1 MTRRII
7 ATLTIMPML
16 LGVALE
22 SGAQADQAVLEEI
35 VVRAQLRKQT
45 LEEVPLSIT
54 VLDSAFLEQFRMERI
69 ESMVAATPGLSGW
82 EQGVSTPIFAIRGI
96 SSNSFGVG
104 GEGSLGVFVDET
116 YRGRINSTSLTLIDV
131 EQVEVLK
138 GPQGTLFGRNASAGA
153 ILVRHKLPDENLAL
167 ELTVEAGD
175 NDSRGARATANL
187 PLSETWSLRFS
198 AFHFEDDGPIENIW
212 LDRDVGDS
220 QTDGGQLALRFDAD
234 KTEAIFRLS
243 SQKTKT
249 NGLGYETLNPTLA
262 AAGGVKP
269 DPFDGVMA
277 IDTYTYDNVKS
288 NDASLQLN
296 WQLSQQLRLTSI
308 TAWHDNDSPNLF
320 DVDGSA
326 IFLTTAGFTTRKDET
341 LSQEFRLHGNSGQLD
356 WVTGAIVFDEDI
368 KATIELGYSD
378 TNQLSGLGL
387 CAPELEP
394 VFGACQDSVLEK
406 SYQHG
411 DYLSGGVFGDVS
423 WLLSSDLTVGAG
435 LRYSYDDKSFKY
447 KAPPVTSVITRLNAT
462 PINPSGNVLGYSTD
476 GWEHI
481 DENWDDWQ
489 PRLYLNWQFS
499 PNHNAFANLA
509 KGYKAGGFEPS
520 STKSLSVFDP
530 EQVWNLDLG
539 VRGEVL
545 QQRLSYQLAAFIYD
559 YQDYQVQIIADGIAR
574 TGNAN
579 GVDGHGLELE
589 LVYTPL
595 PGLTLGLNG
604 SWLYAE
610 FKNYTT
616 DEGNFGGNRPIL
628 APEYSAGATVTWRS
642 GDYSWGAVGANLLSS
657 YQSEV
662 YFTVQNTQ
670 DARQGSL
677 YLQDAKV
684 SYFSPSDAWQL
695 DIFVRN
701 LLNEQYRIFEQDVGA
716 GPVSR
721 RGDPRYWGVAA
732 TARF

>member
-1 MTRRII
+1 MRGPLIVMVLLSGL
-7 ATLTIMPML
+7 TLGPRTEAEP
-16 LGVALE
+16 
-22 SGAQADQAVLEEI
+22 DQVTLEEV
-35 VVRAQLRKQT
+35 VVRAQLRKQA
-45 LEEVPLSIT
+45 LEDVPLSIT
-54 VLDSAFLEQFRMERI
+54 VLDSTFLKQFRMERI

-131 EQVEVLK
+131 DQVEVLK

-153 ILVRHKLPDENLAL
+153 ILVRHKLPDDIPAL
-167 ELTVEAGD
+167 EVTVEAGD
-175 NDSRGARATANL
+175 NDSLGARATANL
-187 PLSETWSLRFS
+187 SLSDAWSLRFS
-198 AFHFEDDGPIENIW
+198 AFHFENDGYIENIW
-212 LDRDVGDS
+212 LGRDVGDS
-220 QTDGGQLALRFDAD
+220 NTNGGQLALRFDAN
-234 KTEAIFRLS
+234 TMETLFRLS
-243 SQKTKT
+243 SQKTTT
-249 NGLGYETLNPTLA
+249 NGLGYETLVPALA

-277 IDTYTYDNVKS
+277 IDTHTYDNVKS
-288 NDASLQLN
+288 NDASLQIN
-296 WQLSQQLRLTSI
+296 WQLSQQLQLTSI
-308 TAWHDNDSPNLF
+308 TAWHYNDSPNLF

-341 LSQEFRLHGNSGQLD
+341 LSQEFRLQGSGGQLD

-368 KATIELGYSD
+368 DATIELGYSD

-387 CAPELEP
+387 CAPTLAP
-394 VFGACQDSVLEK
+394 VLGVCQDSVLEK
-406 SYQHG
+406 SHQRG
-411 DYLSGGVFGDVS
+411 DYLSAGVFADVS
-423 WLLSSDLTVGAG
+423 WLLSTDLTVGAG
-435 LRYSYDDKSFKY
+435 LRYSYDDKNFKY
-447 KAPPVTSVITRLNAT
+447 NAPPVTSVITRLNTT
-462 PINPSGNVLGYSTD
+462 PVNPSGNVLGYSSD
-476 GWEHI
+476 GWEHV
-481 DENWDDWQ
+481 DESWDDWQ
-489 PRLYLNWQFS
+489 PRFYLNWQFS

-520 STKSLSVFDP
+520 STQSLSVFDP

-539 VRGEVL
+539 IRGETL
-545 QQRLSYQLAAFIYD
+545 QRRLSYQLAAFVYD

-589 LVYTPL
+589 LAYTPY
-595 PGLTLGLNG
+595 PGLTVGLNG

-610 FKNYTT
+610 FKDYTT

-628 APEYSAGATVTWRS
+628 APEYSAGATVNWRS
-642 GDYSWGAVGANLLSS
+642 DDYAWGALGANLLSS

-662 YFTVQNTQ
+662 FFTVQNSH
-670 DARQGSL
+670 DARQGSF

-684 SYFSPSDAWQL
+684 SYFTPSDAWQL

-701 LLNEQYRIFEQDVGA
+701 LLNEKYRIFEQDVGA

-732 TARF
+732 TARFQ